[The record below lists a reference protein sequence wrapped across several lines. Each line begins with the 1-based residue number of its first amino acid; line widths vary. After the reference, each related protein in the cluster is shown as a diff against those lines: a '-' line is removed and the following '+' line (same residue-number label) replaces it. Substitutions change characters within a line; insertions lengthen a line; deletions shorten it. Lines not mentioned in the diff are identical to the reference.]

1 MFSPMRE
8 LLWDNPFRK
17 WFMVC
22 LILIDFL
29 GSLYGYYWYRYQ
41 LAENPVYLWLFIPDS
56 PLSTTLTGLALFLL
70 LLGKDWP
77 LLQLIAYTAV
87 IKYGLWAVVLISHFG
102 LMGGQVTAE
111 MWMLW
116 FSHWGMA
123 AEGFIFLRH
132 LRFKT
137 WQWWVTAAWMLFND
151 WVDYGGG
158 LHPYLYAPD
167 QWRVALIAA
176 VALSVILLTAVAIN
190 KEFYLKK

>member
-1 MFSPMRE
+1 MLPRMRE
-8 LLWDNPFRK
+8 LLWDNPFQK
-17 WFMVC
+17 WFMVSM
-22 LILIDFL
+22 IIIDFF

-41 LAENPVYLWLFIPDS
+41 LAETPWYLWLFIPDS

-77 LLQLIAYTAV
+77 LLQLIAYLTI

-102 LMGGQVTAE
+102 LSGGQVTAE

-123 AEGFIFLRH
+123 AEGFIYLRH
-132 LRFKT
+132 LKIKP
-137 WQWWVTAAWMLFND
+137 WQWLVAAGWLFFND

-167 QWRVALIAA
+167 QWPLALVSA
-176 VALSVILLTAVAIN
+176 VVLTAILLITVAI
-190 KEFYLKK
+190 KQGFYQKA